1 MPPTASPLAP
11 LAQQRWSVV
20 AGILDRVAAES
31 VLEIGCGLGA
41 FGARL
46 AERYRYVGVEQDEVS
61 YRTAARRITA
71 AGGRVVQGTVADV
84 DGSGFDLVCA
94 FEVLEHIEHDVAAL
108 AEWAARARP
117 GGSVLLSVP
126 AGPERYGAWDEA
138 VGHFRRYSRAGLEA
152 TMREAGLEPVASTHY
167 GWPLGFATEA
177 VRNRLAGRPKA
188 QPDGPMEARTG
199 SSGRRLQPGPAL
211 GRVVQVG
218 VRPFEAFQRLRP
230 STGVGLVA
238 LARRPAPAGV

>member
-1 MPPTASPLAP
+1 MPRTASPLAP

-20 AGILDRVAAES
+20 TDVLDAVPAAS

-46 AERYRYVGVEQDEVS
+46 AERYRYVGVEQDETS
-61 YRTAARRITA
+61 YRTAQPRITA
-71 AGGRVVQGTVADV
+71 AGGRVVLGTVADV
-84 DGSGFDLVCA
+84 DESGFDLVCA
-94 FEVLEHIEHDVAAL
+94 FEVLEHIDADVAAL
-108 AEWAARARP
+108 TEWATRARP

-138 VGHFRRYSRAGLEA
+138 VGHFRRYSRAGLEQA
-152 TMREAGLEPVASTHY
+152 IRGAGLEPMSCTHY

-177 VRNRLAGRPKA
+177 VRNRLAGRSGGGA
-188 QPDGPMEARTG
+188 DRPMEARTG

-211 GRVVQVG
+211 GRAVQVG
-218 VRPFEAFQRLRP
+218 VRPFEALQRLRP
-230 STGVGLVA
+230 ATGVGLVA
-238 LARRPAPAGV
+238 LARRPATAGA